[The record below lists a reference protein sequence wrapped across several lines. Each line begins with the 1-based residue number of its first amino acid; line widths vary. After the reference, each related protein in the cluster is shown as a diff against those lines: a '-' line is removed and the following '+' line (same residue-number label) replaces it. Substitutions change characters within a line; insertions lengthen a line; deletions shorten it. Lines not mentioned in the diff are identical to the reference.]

1 MRKLPERLAESY
13 RACRVSTGNGT
24 HLTLKL
30 ATELRNGL
38 KPSAVRLV
46 AALHHIHQQTE
57 GLSFD
62 KMLRHE
68 KRLRASHRALT
79 TSPHLLTPAASRV
92 AHEMEF
98 RYAVVLAG
106 KI

>member
-1 MRKLPERLAESY
+1 MRGNVRKRPERPAESY
-13 RACRVSTGNGT
+13 RACRVSTRTGT

-38 KPSAVRLV
+38 KLSAVRLV

-57 GLSFD
+57 GPSFD

-68 KRLRASHRALT
+68 KRL
-79 TSPHLLTPAASRV
+79 
-92 AHEMEF
+92 
-98 RYAVVLAG
+98 
-106 KI
+106 

>member
-24 HLTLKL
+24 HPTPKL

-62 KMLRHE
+62 KMLMGGCRPVARHSLGACSSGPA
-68 KRLRASHRALT
+68 KRCAPRSGR
-79 TSPHLLTPAASRV
+79 
-92 AHEMEF
+92 
-98 RYAVVLAG
+98 
-106 KI
+106 

>member
-1 MRKLPERLAESY
+1 MIKKFSLQLLLYTAAPLHTPTQTHERVPERLAESY

-24 HLTLKL
+24 HPTPKL

-68 KRLRASHRALT
+68 KRL
-79 TSPHLLTPAASRV
+79 
-92 AHEMEF
+92 
-98 RYAVVLAG
+98 
-106 KI
+106 